1 MNIGQEVD
9 VDTNVLYGRTFAYMA
24 LATLTSLVFGWTL
37 IKFVPSVMLLFTS
50 YVGLMAY
57 LLIAF
62 GTFYLSRKLTETGS
76 FAVVGVLLVGAL
88 YGLILGP
95 VLTLYS
101 AKAITA
107 GFGSGTILFAVLF
120 AFGKSTKH
128 DLSSWGTQL
137 NAALVALIIV
147 SLLAAVLRLG
157 WAFWLIDIISVII
170 FAGYTIYDSQRIG
183 QAFAEVNI
191 SDASAVNTV
200 TAQAAI
206 DLYVDFISLV
216 INLIEVFGGS
226 DNN

>member
-1 MNIGQEVD
+1 MDFGQEVD
-9 VDTNVLYGRTFAYMA
+9 VDTNALYSRTFAYMA
-24 LATLTSLVFGWTL
+24 LATLTSLVFGWAL

-50 YVGLMAY
+50 NIGLMAY

-76 FAVVGVLLVGAL
+76 LAVVGVLLVGAL

-101 AKAITA
+101 IKAITA

-120 AFGKSTKH
+120 AFGRSTKH

-137 NAALVALIIV
+137 NAALIALIIV
-147 SLLAAVLRLG
+147 SFLAAILRLG

-170 FAGYTIYDSQRIG
+170 FSGYTIYDSQRIG
-183 QAFAEVNI
+183 QAFAEVDI